1 MIIGYS
7 NCLKHSLRK
16 FKQKVWWK
24 LRYSAILYNY
34 FFYRNRRAV
43 RSKYAKQ
50 VENIV
55 NNAISNTSSDHICV
69 TYNNLYSPPTYGD
82 FFTVI
87 MLVRYFAALGKKI
100 DFVIDDQIPRRS
112 DWAELGDIPE
122 QEFFVREQESLARF
136 VLYDFEKVK
145 VMTKRHP
152 NNKVYELNR
161 SLDESETPLYTLA
174 PLILEEAIFYNGQ
187 KLPNSFLLE
196 SRRDN
201 LKKFVAI
208 HVRFGKWDPARDTNV
223 SALRSDIK
231 LINKNFPGYDIVI
244 FSSRRELRKIFEEAF
259 GKEYPNPVDFNG
271 ITIRPQRNDGFL
283 LALVEISE
291 CSFYFQRLGG
301 GMSVAAI
308 YSSIPYLILEPSFTY
323 FYGREKIFLTSW
335 ASRTQQFRSRI
346 PGRIHLKRILKKQY
360 G

>member
-1 MIIGYS
+1 M
-7 NCLKHSLRK
+7 
-16 FKQKVWWK
+16 
-24 LRYSAILYNY
+24 
-34 FFYRNRRAV
+34 
-43 RSKYAKQ
+43 
-50 VENIV
+50 

-69 TYNNLYSPPTYGD
+69 TYNNFYSPPTYGD

-136 VLYDFEKVK
+136 VLHDFEEVK

-161 SLDESETPLYTLA
+161 FLDESEAPLYWLA

-196 SRRDN
+196 SRRGN

-208 HVRFGKWDPARDTNV
+208 HVRFGKWDPTRDTNI
-223 SALRSDIK
+223 ADLRLDIK
-231 LINKNFPGYDIVI
+231 LINKNFPGHDIVI
-244 FSSRRELRKIFEEAF
+244 FSSRKELLKIFKESF
-259 GKEYPNPVDFNG
+259 GKEYPNHVDFNG

-283 LALVEISE
+283 HALVEISE
-291 CSFYFQRLGG
+291 SSFYFQRLGG
-301 GMSVAAI
+301 GMAVAAI
-308 YSSIPYLILEPSFTY
+308 YSSIPYLILEPNFTY
-323 FYGREKIFLTSW
+323 FYCQKKIFLTSW
-335 ASRTQQFRSRI
+335 ASRSQQFRSRI
-346 PGRIHLKRILKKQY
+346 PGRIHLKHILKKQY
-360 G
+360 GSLNK